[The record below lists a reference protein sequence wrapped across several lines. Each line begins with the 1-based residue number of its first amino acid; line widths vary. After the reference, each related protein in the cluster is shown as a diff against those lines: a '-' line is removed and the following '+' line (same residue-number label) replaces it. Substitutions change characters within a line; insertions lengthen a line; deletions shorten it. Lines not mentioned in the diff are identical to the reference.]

1 MNNLKMLQELGLLNR
16 ISNETL
22 KEKLE
27 LCNDIS
33 VYNASIRFLDLDDLE
48 KVLNKYKE
56 GRKLHEKSVIF
67 YQKNFHFDFVRSME
81 SKLNNLKQRLIDM
94 ENILVYESNVDTS
107 GECFY

>member
-1 MNNLKMLQELGLLNR
+1 MNDLKMLQELGIYNR

-27 LCNDIS
+27 LCNNIS
-33 VYNASIRFLDLDDLE
+33 VYNASTEFIDLE
-48 KVLNKYKE
+48 KVIDKYKE
-56 GRKLHEKSVIF
+56 GRKLHEKSVMF

-81 SKLNNLKQRLIDM
+81 PRLTKLKQRLIDI
-94 ENILVYESNVDTS
+94 ENILISESNVDIS